1 MTTEEQ
7 LLAESEKTNKLLAQ
21 LVGKSGSSNSGG
33 GNSGGGN
40 SGGSS
45 NPLSAVASTLGEFAT
60 TVATGGKKVW
70 EGSAKLAD
78 GFDAVAG
85 ALQRHGGAVGQFVGT
100 LGKELGTAVLDVN
113 DWSNK
118 NAQVGAG
125 FNNNIAEMDKQVK
138 GARMTHEEYNALL
151 KDNVE
156 KLGGLGSTTQRAQE
170 NFLKFSKGMQESG
183 VSTKLQE
190 MGMSAE
196 EITKVSLAAMQ
207 HQRGMDMSSDVA
219 QRKAIES
226 AEAMAVSMEENTRI
240 TGLSRKA
247 QMDDLEKR
255 NSDVVTQVAL
265 SRLDPEAK
273 KRHDD
278 SMMQMQGMSA
288 GVKNLFTET
297 VTGGIRSKEGQ
308 AAMAALGPAGPE
320 LQKAAIA
327 MKEANTPEKR
337 AAADKQ
343 LQSAMVAVDKWQN
356 SDGFKDMVQYGK
368 GGVTDAAK
376 EQYGGNLEREKVNAK
391 IAEAKTGGVTLTPEE
406 ARKQIH
412 DEVQKESAGKNRDG
426 SAPTDSQE
434 VARDINKANRLSKDM
449 AAGLGQEFGTLTT
462 AVKKVTDKFTGLDAA
477 LAPLTQEQ
485 AAPSKL
491 IGKAGT
497 SLLDKF
503 HAGSL
508 GEASR
513 RAAEKRSDN
522 MTPDQI
528 ANPPGFASGTPE
540 FNKFLNGGGSFSD
553 MFTSFDPAGTPAIL
567 HGKELVANEDQ
578 MKQFIQQMN
587 PSNKSATQDV
597 NIKDSATAAI
607 GSNIANQIKPLQNL
621 SVGPEGSTL
630 PTSTDTTT
638 PPAVPD
644 ITSSFT
650 SINKELANTTK
661 QLSEVAEKLK
671 NVSFE
676 PAAKTFSEKITSV
689 FDKINP
695 TEIAK
700 QAAIQPKPVEK
711 PVEKPTVKPE
721 EKKAEPAKPVEVKVE
736 IPKEEKKA
744 EPAKPK
750 EEKKEEPAKPKEEK
764 PAEKK
769 EENAATVKKSET
781 HLTDLNSVLQ
791 EVTRDIYVGGEKTKE
806 SAARMASLGPAGADF
821 EKSVN
826 AYKNAT
832 TDKQRSEAMQSE
844 LAAKAKIKEYQA
856 SSEYAAKVQFQTAAI
871 SKEKPPEPVIKTTE
885 DLNKFLFGSLK
896 PTEVKPADKKD
907 DKKEEKPVE
916 KVEAKL
922 PEPKKDAADID
933 KAKVAVKDDKIIEEG
948 KSRISDMETMKKHME
963 TTTTKLSENISNS
976 SKLPDLMPTFK
987 GLSDQ
992 VGGVITNALP
1002 EQTGPTD
1009 IIKLSDEFKPP
1020 NYADVFTN
1028 LNKTLD
1034 TTYKADEK
1042 EEDTSFFSD
1051 FPDVSNMFSDVKDK
1065 LSGTIKTDVIPPED
1079 KDKPKEENGF
1089 FDSLPSVSGM
1099 FGDIGK
1105 SISNTFKGDDKPA
1118 FAKGNVKYGEIS
1130 PEEVAA
1136 SEKRSQEGIG
1146 KVETDPA
1153 ILKDLNAERAR
1164 QADPTRYKQ
1173 KEPANPETATVK
1185 KPEVPKQDPKLAE
1198 MYKKFGLETFND
1210 FNART
1215 SAEVKQAHAQI
1226 KDVSKDKASL
1236 SKQDVTPP
1244 KPAEP
1249 HKPADHAAAA
1259 VQPAVAA
1266 PVLASKETTLKDI
1279 HDVLMQLN
1287 KTMAEMAHHTDQINH
1302 NSQKQVKATKGLTD
1316 NRWAQRYKE

>member
-7 LLAESEKTNKLLAQ
+7 LLAQSEKTNKLLAQ
-21 LVGKSGSSNSGG
+21 LVGKSGGISGG

-45 NPLSAVASTLGEFAT
+45 NPLSAVASTLGEFAN
-60 TVATGGKKVW
+60 TVAAGGKKVW
-70 EGSAKLAD
+70 EGSARLSD

-85 ALQRHGGAVGQFVGT
+85 ALQRHGGAVGNFVGT

-183 VSTKLQE
+183 VTTKLQE

-207 HQRGMDMSSDVA
+207 HQRGMDMADEVA
-219 QRKAIES
+219 QRKAIEA
-226 AEAMAVSMEENTRI
+226 AEEMAVSMEENTRI

-297 VTGGIRSKEGQ
+297 VTGGVRSKEGA

-337 AAADKQ
+337 VAADKQ

-434 VARDINKANRLSKDM
+434 VARDVNKANRLSKDL

-485 AAPSKL
+485 ATPSKL

-513 RAAEKRSDN
+513 KAAEKRSNN
-522 MTPDQI
+522 MTEDQI

-587 PSNKSATQDV
+587 PSNKGATQDV

-621 SVGPEGSTL
+621 SVGPEGAAL
-630 PTSTDTTT
+630 PALTDTTT

-661 QLSEVAEKLK
+661 QLSDVADKLK
-671 NVSFE
+671 NLSFE
-676 PAAKTFSEKITSV
+676 PAAKTISEKVTSV

-695 TEIAK
+695 SEIAK
-700 QAAIQPKPVEK
+700 HAAIQPKPVEK
-711 PVEKPTVKPE
+711 PAIKPE
-721 EKKAEPAKPVEVKVE
+721 EKKEPVKPVEVKVA
-736 IPKEEKKA
+736 I
-744 EPAKPK
+744 PK

-764 PAEKK
+764 TAEKK
-769 EENAATVKKSET
+769 EENSATVKKSET
-781 HLTDLNSVLQ
+781 HLTDLNSVLK

-826 AYKNAT
+826 SYKNAT
-832 TDKQRSEAMQSE
+832 TDKQRTEAIQSE

-856 SSEYAAKVQFQTAAI
+856 SSEYAAKVQLQTAAI
-871 SKEKPPEPVIKTTE
+871 AKEKQSDPVIKTTE
-885 DLNKFLFGSLK
+885 DLNKLLFGSLK
-896 PTEVKPADKKD
+896 PTEVKLA

-922 PEPKKDAADID
+922 LEPKKDAID
-933 KAKVAVKDDKIIEEG
+933 NSKIAVKDNKIIDDG
-948 KSRISDMETMKKHME
+948 KSKISDMETMKKHME
-963 TTTTKLSENISNS
+963 TTTTKLSENILHS

-1002 EQTGPTD
+1002 EQKGPTD

-1034 TTYKADEK
+1034 TTYKADTK

-1051 FPDVSNMFSDVKDK
+1051 FPDVSTMFSDVTNK
-1065 LSGTIKTDVIPPED
+1065 LSGTIKTDVVPPEE

-1105 SISNTFKGDDKPA
+1105 SISNTFKSDDKPA
-1118 FAKGNVKYGEIS
+1118 FAKGNVKYEEI
-1130 PEEVAA
+1130 PQAEIDAKNKRMQA
-1136 SEKRSQEGIG
+1136 SIG

-1153 ILKDLNAERAR
+1153 VLKELDAERAR
-1164 QADPTRYKQ
+1164 QHSSMYKQ
-1173 KEPANPETATVK
+1173 KEPVKPETATVK
-1185 KPEVPKQDPKLAE
+1185 KPEVPKQDPKVAE

-1236 SKQDVTPP
+1236 SKQDV
-1244 KPAEP
+1244 AP
-1249 HKPADHAAAA
+1249 HKPAELHKPVDHATTA
-1259 VQPAVAA
+1259 VQPASAA
-1266 PVLASKETTLKDI
+1266 PALASKETTLKDI

-1287 KTMAEMAHHTDQINH
+1287 KTMAEMVHHTDQINH
-1302 NSQKQVKATKGLTD
+1302 NSQKQVKATKGLSD
-1316 NRWAQRYKE
+1316 NRWA